1 MKKSLA
7 IVLSVA
13 ILMLSLC
20 ACGAQSEQ
28 SGSSKADNNDKSS
41 QQIVTTEKVSTQPAT
56 EPNYE
61 NTNFIAQPP
70 QGKPNYRINEI
81 FSDTSSKVTRFDA
94 YGNYIIITFDSSYD
108 VIYDLDENM
117 VVNFGEVA
125 AERGNG
131 DYGKIS
137 GIFGDYVV
145 VELNQSKYFLY
156 NLKTNEMRNIDFESA
171 KLDNGVVIVCNDS
184 KYGALD
190 LDLNEIVPIKYEW
203 LKIASPE
210 LFVAQKNQKYGLIDF
225 NDNFVAEFKYKK
237 ILPFTGVNKFGI
249 NDPLNSLD
257 FEKNINKYTV
267 ALTESDKYVL
277 IDNKGKETSLGFEIA
292 EYDSTDEVAFID
304 RGRIVSQ
311 YNGVTYIKSKDKDSN
326 KELVTDLDSNLK
338 ANDIEEDGYINGYC
352 ICYDNSKKARCLI
365 DCKGN
370 TIYEQKVEGLF
381 STDEIYSVDQN
392 GLFLVREHT
401 DANQPKYKIM
411 DLGLN
416 EVCTFDEENCVVY
429 PYGNGVFVKETKDN
443 FSVYR
448 VTAN

>member
-1 MKKSLA
+1 MKKLLAIALSLA
-7 IVLSVA
+7 
-13 ILMLSLC
+13 MMTLSLC

-28 SGSSKADNNDKSS
+28 SGISKAENNDNSPK
-41 QQIVTTEKVSTQPAT
+41 QVVTTEEVTTQPAT
-56 EPNYE
+56 EPDYE

-70 QGKPNYRINEI
+70 QGKLNYRINEI

-94 YGNYIIITFDSSYD
+94 HGNYIIITFDSSYD
-108 VIYDLDENM
+108 VIYDLDGNM

-125 AERGNG
+125 TERGND

-137 GIFGDYVV
+137 GVFGDYVV

-190 LDLNEIVPIKYEW
+190 FDLNEIIPIKYEW

-225 NDNFVAEFKYKK
+225 NDNIVAEFKYKK
-237 ILPFTGVNKFGI
+237 ILPFTGVKKFGI
-249 NDPLNSLD
+249 NDPHNSLD
-257 FEKNINKYTV
+257 FKKNINKYTV
-267 ALTESDKYVL
+267 ALTESNKYVL
-277 IDNKGKETSLGFEIA
+277 IDNKGKEISLGFEIA

-326 KELVTDLDSNLK
+326 KELVSDLDSNLI

-352 ICYDNSKKARCLI
+352 ICYDNSKKARSLI

-401 DANQPKYKIM
+401 ETNQPKYRIM

-416 EVCTFDEENCVVY
+416 EVCTFEEESCEVY

>member
-1 MKKSLA
+1 MKKLLSLALSLA
-7 IVLSVA
+7 ILS
-13 ILMLSLC
+13 LSLC

-28 SGSSKADNNDKSS
+28 SDKTQNNDNLS
-41 QQIVTTEKVSTQPAT
+41 QQAETTEVVTTQPAT

-70 QGKPNYRINEI
+70 QGKPNYTINEI
-81 FSDTSSKVTRFDA
+81 FSDKSCKITRFDA
-94 YGNYIIITFDSSYD
+94 YGNYIIITIDSLYD
-108 VIYDLDENM
+108 VIYDLDGNM
-117 VVNFGEVA
+117 VADFGGIA
-125 AERGNG
+125 AERVNS

-137 GIFGDYVV
+137 GIYGDYVV
-145 VELNQSKYFLY
+145 VELSQSKYFLY

-171 KLDNGVVIVCNDS
+171 KLDSGFVIVCNDS

-190 LDLNEIVPIKYEW
+190 LNLNEIIPTKYEL

-225 NDNFVAEFKYKK
+225 NDNIVAEFMYKK

-249 NDPLNSLD
+249 NDPHNSLD
-257 FEKNINKYTV
+257 FEKNFNKYTV
-267 ALTESDKYVL
+267 ALTENDKYVL
-277 IDNKGKETSLGFEIA
+277 IDNKGKEISLVFEIA

-326 KELVTDLDSNLK
+326 KELVLDLDSNLI

-352 ICYDNSKKARCLI
+352 ICYDNSKKTRCLI
-365 DCKGN
+365 DSKGN

-381 STDEIYSVDQN
+381 SSEEIYSVDQN

-401 DANQPKYKIM
+401 EKNQPKFKII

-416 EVCTFDEENCVVY
+416 EVYTFEEESCVVY
-429 PYGNGVFVKETKDN
+429 PYGNGVFVKKNKDN
-443 FSVYR
+443 FSVFR

>member
-1 MKKSLA
+1 MKKLLSLLLTLA
-7 IVLSVA
+7 FLI
-13 ILMLSLC
+13 LSLC
-20 ACGAQSEQ
+20 ACGAQNEQ
-28 SGSSKADNNDKSS
+28 SGSSKAENNDNLS
-41 QQIVTTEKVSTQPAT
+41 QQAATTEEVTTQPAT
-56 EPNYE
+56 EPDYE

-70 QGKPNYRINEI
+70 QDKPNYTINEI
-81 FSDTSSKVTRFDA
+81 FSDTSSKITRFDA
-94 YGNYIIITFDSSYD
+94 YGNYVIITFDSSYD
-108 VIYDLDENM
+108 VIYDLDGYM

-125 AERGNG
+125 AERENSE
-131 DYGKIS
+131 YGKIS
-137 GIFGDYVV
+137 GIYGDYVV
-145 VELNQSKYFLY
+145 VELKQSKYFLY
-156 NLKTNEMRNIDFESA
+156 NLKTNEMRNIDYDSV

-190 LDLNEIVPIKYEW
+190 LDLNEILPIKYEW
-203 LKIASPE
+203 LKIASTE

-225 NDNFVAEFKYKK
+225 NDNIIAEFKYKK

-249 NDPLNSLD
+249 NDPHNLLD

-267 ALTESDKYVL
+267 ALTESSKYVL
-277 IDNKGKETSLGFEIA
+277 VDNKGKETLLGFEIA
-292 EYDSTDEVAFID
+292 EYDGMDEVAFID

-326 KELVTDLDSNLK
+326 VGLVSDLDFNII

-365 DCKGN
+365 DSKGN
-370 TIYEQKVEGLF
+370 TIYEQKVKSSF

-401 DANQPKYKIM
+401 ETNQPKYIIM

-416 EVCTFDEENCVVY
+416 VVYTIEEESCVVY
-429 PYGNGVFVKETKDN
+429 PYGNGVFVKESKDN

-448 VTAN
+448 VAAN